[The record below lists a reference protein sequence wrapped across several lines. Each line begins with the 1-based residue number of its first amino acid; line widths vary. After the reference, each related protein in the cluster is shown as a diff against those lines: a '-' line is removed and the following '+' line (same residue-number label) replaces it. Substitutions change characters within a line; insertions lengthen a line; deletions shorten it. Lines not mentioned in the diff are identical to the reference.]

1 MRALAPDDFR
11 HLMSAT
17 GLIRLL
23 LVLLATPAVVLG
35 AAAGAALALACVPLA
50 LMILSVR
57 SVVRIGRP
65 ARS

>member
-1 MRALAPDDFR
+1 
-11 HLMSAT
+11 MSAT

-35 AAAGAALALACVPLA
+35 AAAGAALALACAPLA